1 MRLCLQMIVAC
12 CLIRGK
18 CNAMHSCGGVS
29 QVALPAG
36 DPRLPPRLLHHLSTA
51 SGSSDQDPRRVLLSS
66 PRRELEERYFIYS
79 FITSFPSWPWA
90 QRKLLRTT
98 SRIRPGSWD
107 NKSTK
112 ASSLSPICWIKL
124 LISPEHPQPCHPSF
138 FLSSHP
144 SAFTL
149 EKNLVTTHHFQ
160 LKDTGFWS
168 HRDASG
174 DALNV

>member
-1 MRLCLQMIVAC
+1 MQCIPVEEFHRWLSQLGTSGCHPGCSTTCPLHQALQ
-12 CLIRGK
+12 IRIQEEF
-18 CNAMHSCGGVS
+18 CS
-29 QVALPAG
+29 PA
-36 DPRLPPRLLHHLSTA
+36 
-51 SGSSDQDPRRVLLSS
+51 
-66 PRRELEERYFIYS
+66 LEERYFICS

-90 QRKLLRTT
+90 QSKLLRTT
-98 SRIRPGSWD
+98 SRNRPGSWD

-112 ASSLSPICWIKL
+112 ASSLSPICRIKIKL

-149 EKNLVTTHHFQ
+149 EKKLVTTHHFQ
-160 LKDTGFWS
+160 PKDTGFWS